1 MCETQL
7 FRTLANEQTE
17 TLTQKCQEWGNLQD
31 SRNISEDIVGQ
42 IRSVIGSTR
51 LLINDKIQFF
61 HKLLDMADNTDSERR
76 ITPEDLQAYWD
87 LIVIEINDVNSKFKD
102 LQELFQNNWTG
113 TKTNFS
119 CKQKEGLAAER
130 GSSSQ
135 CCENHRDWCS
145 VKGASKAMQCKGMK
159 NTLRPTSG
167 SFEQLNKTSSRRIC
181 STSVKKSLVEEKEL
195 IKKVKSDVRNG
206 KISHA

>member
-1 MCETQL
+1 MIGQSAPSVGL
-7 FRTLANEQTE
+7 FVANVIKKVTLLKFAAQP
-17 TLTQKCQEWGNLQD
+17 QKN
-31 SRNISEDIVGQ
+31 
-42 IRSVIGSTR
+42 
-51 LLINDKIQFF
+51 
-61 HKLLDMADNTDSERR
+61 RR
-76 ITPEDLQAYWD
+76 KQ
-87 LIVIEINDVNSKFKD
+87 INDVNSKFKD

-119 CKQKEGLAAER
+119 CKQKKEGLAAER

-181 STSVKKSLVEEKEL
+181 STSVKKSLVEESEL

>member
-1 MCETQL
+1 MCETKL

-31 SRNISEDIVGQ
+31 NRNISEDIVGQ

-87 LIVIEINDVNSKFKD
+87 LIVIE
-102 LQELFQNNWTG
+102 
-113 TKTNFS
+113 
-119 CKQKEGLAAER
+119 KEGLAAER

-145 VKGASKAMQCKGMK
+145 VKGASKAMQCKSMK

-167 SFEQLNKTSSRRIC
+167 SFEQLNKTSARRIC
-181 STSVKKSLVEEKEL
+181 STSVKKSLVEEKEI

>member
-1 MCETQL
+1 MCETKL

-31 SRNISEDIVGQ
+31 NRNISEDIVGQ

-87 LIVIEINDVNSKFKD
+87 LIVIEGFWSNEV
-102 LQELFQNNWTG
+102 
-113 TKTNFS
+113 
-119 CKQKEGLAAER
+119 
-130 GSSSQ
+130 GSVVQ
-135 CCENHRDWCS
+135 
-145 VKGASKAMQCKGMK
+145 
-159 NTLRPTSG
+159 
-167 SFEQLNKTSSRRIC
+167 
-181 STSVKKSLVEEKEL
+181 
-195 IKKVKSDVRNG
+195 
-206 KISHA
+206 